1 MGMTITEKILARAG
15 GLQKVA
21 PGDVAVVDVETAC
34 LLDLSFLPEGWRK
47 VLKVADPSKVV
58 IIFDHL
64 VPAPTGAGR
73 RVHEDR
79 ARVRQGVRHRAPS

>member
-15 GLQKVA
+15 GLSKVS

-47 VLKVADPSKVV
+47 VLKVADPSRVV

-64 VPAPTGAGR
+64 VPAPP
-73 RVHEDR
+73 
-79 ARVRQGVRHRAPS
+79 APGPTMLREPWS